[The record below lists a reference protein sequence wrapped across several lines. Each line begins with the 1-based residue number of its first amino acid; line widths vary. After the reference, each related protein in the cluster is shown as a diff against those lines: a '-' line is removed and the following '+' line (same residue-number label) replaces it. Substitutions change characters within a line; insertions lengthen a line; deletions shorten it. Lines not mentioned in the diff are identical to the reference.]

1 MSEFG
6 RQINDP
12 GSEIFFRVTDRLQME
27 SCLTALAQDSRSV
40 VIYSPSSELLDYYG
54 AAFVRRVKQKLA
66 NTQVEIFMPRDT
78 EAMLERFN
86 KLLNV
91 LSLDVATATRMGQA
105 PEKVW
110 VVYDANALG
119 AHELQLLTRLVQ
131 QFPGAGIS
139 IVLMFAS
146 QTTQNEDVTRPNKQ
160 FVTWGLDL
168 PTPEQKLSAI
178 QEARKNGKEEE
189 AVQFFNRLT
198 KAAVKNAPAFSTV
211 EAVATPRR
219 AEAKESKKKANVKIW
234 PWALG
239 VGSLLAFSL
248 GTALW
253 LNPDVMATMKTQVS
267 TFIDSATGQAKP
279 KVVAVAETPAPAAE
293 AAPAEKVVPKDE
305 ANNPMPIPGAAAE
318 ADKAVVTETKAEPKS
333 EPKSEPKAEPKIAS
347 AQAPTPAPV
356 AAPST
361 PSPAPVKEAA
371 EEKVITE
378 LPDVAV
384 KGRQWLRKLPEDSFV
399 LVHKTFTRLKD
410 AQGYMRNKDWLV
422 NARIVPVFTDGKDEA
437 RFAVMTGFFRSKERA
452 KTTIERLGLSAEVS
466 VMAVPVAISQAVPK
480 NAKP

>member
-1 MSEFG
+1 M
-6 RQINDP
+6 NDP

-40 VIYSPSSELLDYYG
+40 VIFSPSSELLDYYG

-78 EAMLERFN
+78 EAMLDRFN
-86 KLLNV
+86 KLLNM
-91 LSLDVATATRMGQA
+91 LSLDVATASRMGQA

-198 KAAVKNAPAFSTV
+198 KAAAKNVPAFSTV

-219 AEAKESKKKANVKIW
+219 VESKESQKKSNVKIW

-253 LNPDVMATMKTQVS
+253 LNPDVMAAMKTQVS
-267 TFIDSATGQAKP
+267 ALIDAATGQTKP
-279 KVVAVAETPAPAAE
+279 KLVAVAETPAPSAE
-293 AAPAEKVVPKDE
+293 PAPAEKVAPKDE
-305 ANNPMPIPGAAAE
+305 ANNPMPVPEPAAVTDKLAAA
-318 ADKAVVTETKAEPKS
+318 
-333 EPKSEPKAEPKIAS
+333 EPKAEPKAAS
-347 AQAPTPAPV
+347 APVPATAPAV
-356 AAPST
+356 A
-361 PSPAPVKEAA
+361 PAPVKEVA

-378 LPDVAV
+378 LPDVAI

-399 LVHKTFTRLKD
+399 LVHKNFTRLKD
-410 AQGYMRNKDWLV
+410 AQAYMRSKDWLV
-422 NARIVPVFTDGKDEA
+422 NARIVPVFVEGKDEA
-437 RFAVMTGFFRSKERA
+437 RFAVVTGFFRSKERA
-452 KTTIERLGLSAEVS
+452 KTTIERLGLSADVA
-466 VMAVPVAISQAVPK
+466 VMAVPVAVSQAVPK
-480 NAKP
+480 NTKP

>member
-27 SCLTALAQDSRSV
+27 SCLSALAQDSRSV
-40 VIYSPSSELLDYYG
+40 VIYSSSSELLDYYG

-78 EAMLERFN
+78 EAMLDRFN

-91 LSLDVATATRMGQA
+91 LSLDVATASRAGQA

-146 QTTQNEDVTRPNKQ
+146 QTAENEDVTRPNKQ

-168 PTPEQKLSAI
+168 PTPEQKLTAI

-198 KAAVKNAPAFSTV
+198 KAATKNVPAFSTV

-219 AEAKESKKKANVKIW
+219 AETQVAKKKSSVKIW

-253 LNPDVMATMKTQVS
+253 LNPDVMAAMKSQAS
-267 TFIDSATGQAKP
+267 ALLDAATGQSKP
-279 KVVAVAETPAPAAE
+279 KTVAAVETPVPPAEPAPAENADKV
-293 AAPAEKVVPKDE
+293 AAKDE
-305 ANNPMPIPGAAAE
+305 ANNPMPPAASVA
-318 ADKAVVTETKAEPKS
+318 
-333 EPKSEPKAEPKIAS
+333 
-347 AQAPTPAPV
+347 APV
-356 AAPST
+356 AAPAAETEKPAVSET
-361 PSPAPVKEAA
+361 KVASPPVAPPASAVAPAPVKEMAD
-371 EEKVITE
+371 EKVITE
-378 LPDVAV
+378 LPDVAI

-399 LVHKTFTRLKD
+399 LVHKSFTRLKD
-410 AQGYMRNKDWLV
+410 AQAYMRNKDWLV
-422 NARIVPVFTDGKDEA
+422 NARIVPVFSDGKDEA
-437 RFAVMTGFFRSKERA
+437 RFAVVTGFFRSKERA
-452 KTTIERLGLSAEVS
+452 KTTIERLGLSADVA
-466 VMAVPVAISQAVPK
+466 VMAVPVAVSQAVPK
-480 NAKP
+480 NTKP

>member
-253 LNPDVMATMKTQVS
+253 LNPDVMAAMKTQVS
-267 TFIDSATGQAKP
+267 AFIDSATGQAKP
-279 KVVAVAETPAPAAE
+279 KVVAAAETPAPAAE
-293 AAPAEKVVPKDE
+293 AAPAEKAVPKDE
-305 ANNPMPIPGAAAE
+305 ANNSMPIPGAAAE
-318 ADKAVVTETKAEPKS
+318 ADKAVVTETKAEPK
-333 EPKSEPKAEPKIAS
+333 AEPKVTS
-347 AQAPTPAPV
+347 AQAPTPAP
-356 AAPST
+356 AA
-361 PSPAPVKEAA
+361 APVKEVA

-422 NARIVPVFTDGKDEA
+422 NARIVPVYTDGKDEA

-452 KTTIERLGLSAEVS
+452 KTTIERLGLSADVS

>member
-91 LSLDVATATRMGQA
+91 LSLDVATATRMGQS

-219 AEAKESKKKANVKIW
+219 AEVKESKTKSNVKIW

-239 VGSLLAFSL
+239 IGSLLAFSL

-253 LNPDVMATMKTQVS
+253 LNPDVMAAMKSQVS
-267 TFIDSATGQAKP
+267 AFIDSASGQAKP
-279 KVVAVAETPAPAAE
+279 KVVAAAETPAPAAE
-293 AAPAEKVVPKDE
+293 AAPAEKAVPKDE
-305 ANNPMPIPGAAAE
+305 ANNPMPAPGAAAE
-318 ADKAVVTETKAEPKS
+318 ADKAAVT
-333 EPKSEPKAEPKIAS
+333 EPKAEPKIAS
-347 AQAPTPAPV
+347 AQASTPAPV

-361 PSPAPVKEAA
+361 PAPAPAKEVA
-371 EEKVITE
+371 EENVITE

-384 KGRQWLRKLPEDSFV
+384 KGRQWLRKLPDDSFV

-410 AQGYMRNKDWLV
+410 AQGYMRSKDWLV
-422 NARIVPVFTDGKDEA
+422 NARIVPVFTEGRDEA

-466 VMAVPVAISQAVPK
+466 VMAVPVAVSQAVPK
-480 NAKP
+480 NARP

>member
-27 SCLTALAQDSRSV
+27 SCLSALAQDSRSV
-40 VIYSPSSELLDYYG
+40 VIYSSSSELLDYYG

-78 EAMLERFN
+78 EAMLDRFN

-91 LSLDVATATRMGQA
+91 LSLDVATASRAGQA

-146 QTTQNEDVTRPNKQ
+146 QTAENEDVTRPNKQ

-168 PTPEQKLSAI
+168 PTPEQKLTAI

-198 KAAVKNAPAFSTV
+198 KAATKNVPAFSTV

-219 AEAKESKKKANVKIW
+219 AETQVAKKKSSVKIW

-253 LNPDVMATMKTQVS
+253 LNPDVMAAMKSQAS
-267 TFIDSATGQAKP
+267 ALLDAATGQSKP
-279 KVVAVAETPAPAAE
+279 KTVAAVETPAPPAE
-293 AAPAEKVVPKDE
+293 PAPAENADKLAAKDE
-305 ANNPMPIPGAAAE
+305 ANNPMPPAASVA
-318 ADKAVVTETKAEPKS
+318 
-333 EPKSEPKAEPKIAS
+333 
-347 AQAPTPAPV
+347 APV
-356 AAPST
+356 AAPAAETEKPVVSET
-361 PSPAPVKEAA
+361 KVASPPVAPPASAVAPAPVKEMADD
-371 EEKVITE
+371 KVITE
-378 LPDVAV
+378 LPDVAI

-399 LVHKTFTRLKD
+399 LVHKSFTRLKD
-410 AQGYMRNKDWLV
+410 AQAYMRNKDWLV
-422 NARIVPVFTDGKDEA
+422 NARIVPVFSDGKDEA
-437 RFAVMTGFFRSKERA
+437 RFAVVTGFFRSKERA
-452 KTTIERLGLSAEVS
+452 KTTIERLGLSADVA
-466 VMAVPVAISQAVPK
+466 VMAVPVAVSQAVPK
-480 NAKP
+480 NTKP

>member
-1 MSEFG
+1 
-6 RQINDP
+6 
-12 GSEIFFRVTDRLQME
+12 
-27 SCLTALAQDSRSV
+27 V

-168 PTPEQKLSAI
+168 PTPEQKLSTI

-198 KAAVKNAPAFSTV
+198 KAAAKNVPAFSTV

-219 AEAKESKKKANVKIW
+219 AEAKESKKKAKVKIW
-234 PWALG
+234 PWAMG
-239 VGSLLAFSL
+239 VGSLLAFSM

-267 TFIDSATGQAKP
+267 AFIDSATGQAKP
-279 KVVAVAETPAPAAE
+279 KVVAAAETSAPSAE
-293 AAPAEKVVPKDE
+293 AAPAEKAVPKDE
-305 ANNPMPIPGAAAE
+305 ANNPMPVPGAAAE
-318 ADKAVVTETKAEPKS
+318 ADKTVVTETKAELKV
-333 EPKSEPKAEPKIAS
+333 EPKAEPKAESKAEPKVAS
-347 AQAPTPAPV
+347 AQAT
-356 AAPST
+356 T
-361 PSPAPVKEAA
+361 PSPVKEAA

-410 AQGYMRNKDWLV
+410 AQGYMRSKDWLV

-452 KTTIERLGLSAEVS
+452 KTTIERLGLSADVS
-466 VMAVPVAISQAVPK
+466 VMAVPVAVSQAVPK

>member
-91 LSLDVATATRMGQA
+91 LSLDVATASRMGQS

-178 QEARKNGKEEE
+178 QEARKNDKEEE

-198 KAAVKNAPAFSTV
+198 KAAAKNVPAFSTV

-219 AEAKESKKKANVKIW
+219 PEAKESKKKSNVKIW

-239 VGSLLAFSL
+239 LGSLLVFSL

-253 LNPDVMATMKTQVS
+253 LNPDVLAAMKGQVS
-267 TFIDSATGQAKP
+267 ALIDSATGQAKP
-279 KVVAVAETPAPAAE
+279 KVEPVAEAPAPAAE
-293 AAPAEKVVPKDE
+293 PAPAEKAVSKDE
-305 ANNPMPIPGAAAE
+305 ANNPMPVPASAAE
-318 ADKAVVTETKAEPKS
+318 ADKAVVAEPKV
-333 EPKSEPKAEPKIAS
+333 AS
-347 AQAPTPAPV
+347 AQVPSTAPAAAPV
-356 AAPST
+356 AAAPL
-361 PSPAPVKEAA
+361 PPAPVKELA

-378 LPDVAV
+378 LPDVAI

-399 LVHKTFTRLKD
+399 LVHKSFTRLKD
-410 AQGYMRNKDWLV
+410 AQVYMRNKDWLV
-422 NARIVPVFTDGKDEA
+422 NARIVPVFTEGRDEA

-452 KTTIERLGLSAEVS
+452 KTTIERLGLSADVA
-466 VMAVPVAISQAVPK
+466 VMAVPVAVSQAAPK
-480 NAKP
+480 NTKP

>member
-168 PTPEQKLSAI
+168 PTSEQKLSAI

-253 LNPDVMATMKTQVS
+253 LNPDVMAAMKTQVS
-267 TFIDSATGQAKP
+267 AFIDSATGQAKP
-279 KVVAVAETPAPAAE
+279 KVVAAAETPAPAAE
-293 AAPAEKVVPKDE
+293 AAPAEKAVPKDE
-305 ANNPMPIPGAAAE
+305 ANNPMPVPGAAAE
-318 ADKAVVTETKAEPKS
+318 ADKAVVTETKAEPK
-333 EPKSEPKAEPKIAS
+333 AEPKVTS
-347 AQAPTPAPV
+347 AQAPTPAP
-356 AAPST
+356 AAS
-361 PSPAPVKEAA
+361 PVKEAA

-410 AQGYMRNKDWLV
+410 AQGYMRSKDWLV

-452 KTTIERLGLSAEVS
+452 KTTIERLGLSADVS

>member
-253 LNPDVMATMKTQVS
+253 LNPDVMAAMKTQVS
-267 TFIDSATGQAKP
+267 AFIDSATGQAKP
-279 KVVAVAETPAPAAE
+279 KVVAGAEAPVPAAE
-293 AAPAEKVVPKDE
+293 AAPAEKAVPKDE

-318 ADKAVVTETKAEPKS
+318 ADKVVVMETKAELKV
-333 EPKSEPKAEPKIAS
+333 EPKAEPKVAS
-347 AQAPTPAPV
+347 AQAPTPAS
-356 AAPST
+356 AA
-361 PSPAPVKEAA
+361 APVKEVA

-410 AQGYMRNKDWLV
+410 AQGYMRSKDWLV

-452 KTTIERLGLSAEVS
+452 KTTIERLGLSADVS